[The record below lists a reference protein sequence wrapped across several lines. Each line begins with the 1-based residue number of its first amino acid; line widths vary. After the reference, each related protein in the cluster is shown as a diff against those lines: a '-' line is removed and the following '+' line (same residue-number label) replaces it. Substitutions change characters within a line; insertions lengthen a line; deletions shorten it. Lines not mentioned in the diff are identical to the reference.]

1 MIDLFTEYG
10 SNLLPYDG
18 EVYYYGPVIPARDQY
33 LKVLL
38 EEIPW
43 RPDEVSVNGVVRQ
56 TRRKVAWFG
65 DQPYEYVY
73 SGVTRR
79 ALSWT
84 DPLLELK
91 RLVEERLSDRFNS
104 CLLNLYSDG
113 SEGMSW
119 HSDSEDALVRRAR
132 IASVSFGAERKFSL
146 KHKRTKEVV
155 SIRLEHGSLLVMMG
169 ETQEHWLHSVGVS
182 TVVQRPRVN
191 LTFRKIL
198 S

>member
-10 SNLLPYDG
+10 GNLLPYDG
-18 EVYYYGPVIPARDQY
+18 EVYYYGAVIPNRDRY

-43 RPDEVSVNGVVRQ
+43 RYDEVLVSGAVRQ
-56 TRRKVAWFG
+56 TKRKVAWFG
-65 DQPYEYVY
+65 DQPYEYMY

-79 ALSWT
+79 ALPWT

-91 RLVEERLSDRFNS
+91 QLVEDKLSDRFNS

-119 HSDSEDALVRRAR
+119 HSDNEEALVKGAR

-146 KHKRTKEVV
+146 RHKRTKETV
-155 SIRLEHGSLLVMMG
+155 SVKLAHGSLLVMMG
-169 ETQEHWLHSVGVS
+169 ETQAHWLHSVGVS
-182 TVVQRPRVN
+182 TTVKNPRVN
-191 LTFRKIL
+191 LTFRKIGA
-198 S
+198 